1 MSIESEEDTP
11 GLTSQAPNTGSL
23 GTKGVDGTISMV
35 CVDLDVLSIND
46 MITEDVEFASLHL
59 NSLIALRVP
68 DEVIAIDNL
77 DEKEWM
83 QEED

>member
-1 MSIESEEDTP
+1 
-11 GLTSQAPNTGSL
+11 
-23 GTKGVDGTISMV
+23 MV